1 MLCSIGVS
9 SAHFSVVHTHTHN
22 LDPSPGCT
30 SFGGVSLYGGPSGT
44 MLSLKSEVLR
54 FFRRKKQRLGSRAW
68 EGRREEL
75 EAETQIGGEAFAGG
89 SQGHSQEL
97 RSQES
102 CSGEGIVKGQST

>member
-1 MLCSIGVS
+1 M
-9 SAHFSVVHTHTHN
+9 T
-22 LDPSPGCT
+22 
-30 SFGGVSLYGGPSGT
+30 GGMNGWIEGGTDRQMVGGR
-44 MLSLKSEVLR
+44 E
-54 FFRRKKQRLGSRAW
+54 GSTERW
-68 EGRREEL
+68 MEGRREEL

>member
-1 MLCSIGVS
+1 
-9 SAHFSVVHTHTHN
+9 
-22 LDPSPGCT
+22 
-30 SFGGVSLYGGPSGT
+30 

-54 FFRRKKQRLGSRAW
+54 FCRREKQRLNSRAW